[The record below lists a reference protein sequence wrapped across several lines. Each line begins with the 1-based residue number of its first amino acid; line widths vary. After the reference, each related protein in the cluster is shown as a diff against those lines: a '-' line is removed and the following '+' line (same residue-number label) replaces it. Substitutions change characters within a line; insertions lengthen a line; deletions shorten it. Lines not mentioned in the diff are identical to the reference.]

1 MTIEQCLAEIIQAF
15 CADALSFTVSLNVD
29 LDVVLR
35 PGPGPARRVPE
46 PTRPRLCHRH
56 PDTIQRR
63 FLETS
68 GAIIND
74 TNTITV
80 VLNRRAYLPVL
91 RQSDLRADTAVAW
104 WQSRHLR
111 FQFS

>member
-1 MTIEQCLAEIIQAF
+1 MVAC
-15 CADALSFTVSLNVD
+15 
-29 LDVVLR
+29 
-35 PGPGPARRVPE
+35 
-46 PTRPRLCHRH
+46 
-56 PDTIQRR
+56 

-74 TNTITV
+74 TDTITV
-80 VLNRRAYLPVL
+80 VLNRRACSPVL
-91 RQSDLRADTAVAW
+91 RRSDLRADTAVPW